1 MKRRIFASMGVL
13 AFVTIL
19 ISSVLISAV
28 MYRQFSH
35 GLRQEVRSLA
45 IYVATGLDI
54 GGEDYLSA
62 VQGVSKTSRITL
74 IAPDGMVLFDSD
86 AEAKA
91 MENHLDRPEVA
102 TALRQG
108 YGEASRLSATLGSQT
123 FYYAVKLDDGSILR
137 IANTVDSIYAAVLS
151 FMPHM
156 LVIAI
161 VTLILA
167 TLIANWQTQRIVTPI
182 NALDLENPMSN
193 EVYDEIS
200 PLLTRIAK
208 QNLQI
213 EKQMAEL
220 VKKREEFT
228 AITENMR
235 EGIVILDGKAIVLS
249 INKSAKRLFGV
260 KNDTRLQQRHVLAL
274 NRSLAIQTAVEQAIK
289 GTPCE
294 KTLALRGRQ
303 YQVMASPV
311 WIDNTVRGVVL
322 LILDVT
328 EKLAAEEQRR
338 EFSANVSHELKT
350 PLTSISGYAE
360 IMKDG
365 LVKQEDIPRFAG
377 RIYTEANHLIDLVE
391 NIIRLSGLDEGKVE
405 LANEDV
411 DLFSISQAVCSK
423 LAPLAVQK
431 GITMQITGESATI
444 SGAKQILESMI
455 YNLCENAIKYNVENG
470 RVDISVLP
478 SNKGIVLTVA
488 DTGIGIT
495 PEHQERVFERFYRA
509 EKSHSKATGGAGL
522 GLSIVKR
529 GAMYHNAKIELESQ
543 PDRGTTIRLCFP
555 LEPSRSTR

>member
-108 YGEASRLSATLGSQT
+108 YGEASRLSATLGNQT

-137 IANTVDSIYAAVLS
+137 IANTVDRIYAAVLS

-235 EGIVILDGKAIVLS
+235 EGLVILDAKAVVLS

-274 NRSLAIQTAVEQAIK
+274 NRSLALQTAVEQAIK

-294 KTLALRGRQ
+294 QTLALRGRQ

-328 EKLAAEEQRR
+328 EKLAAEEQRK

-391 NIIRLSGLDEGKVE
+391 NIIRLSGLDESKVE

-411 DLFSISQAVCSK
+411 DLLSISQAVCSK

-495 PEHQERVFERFYRA
+495 PEQKERVFERFYRA

-543 PDRGTTIRLCFP
+543 PDRGTIIRLCFP
-555 LEPSRSTR
+555 LKPSRSIR